1 MRQKAIDII
10 KEYFGEENVDATN
23 DVDVVVYFPEITIQN
38 ENGESHNILDTY
50 VKFGIS
56 DAGTFRGEISL
67 VRTTYDN
74 LEFNAGYVHS
84 HVPIL
89 REHPKFLRMCLGTGP
104 INRTISHLITAYN
117 KVSWELF
124 CAELEELLKVE
135 SLSGGPYIRISRIK
149 NYTNNCSC
157 VIAKN
162 IKACHYTLP
171 TEILP
176 FADYLIDNYNFLVCQ
191 SRCVSNG
198 KPYHELIVEISNIY
212 IKWAN
217 EEILKGAVTRDN
229 FICFMEKAVWK
240 DGNLCYINSNRS
252 CDFGTR
258 ILVFNG
264 QPKNLKIIKKE
275 EESGFWILHP
285 SIIER
290 ILSTIYILLNHE
302 RTTNKT
308 NEDTYYIL

>member
-1 MRQKAIDII
+1 MRQEVIDII
-10 KEYFGEENVDATN
+10 KEYFGEENVDATDN
-23 DVDVVVYFPEITIQN
+23 VYVVVYFPEITIQN
-38 ENGESHNILDTY
+38 EYEESHTILDTY

-56 DAGTFRGEISL
+56 NTGTFVGDISL

-104 INRTISHLITAYN
+104 INHTISYLGIAYN

-135 SLSGGPYIRISRIK
+135 SISGGPYMRMSRIT
-149 NYTNNCSC
+149 NYTNNCSY
-157 VIAKN
+157 VIAKD
-162 IKACHYTLP
+162 IKACCTALP
-171 TEILP
+171 TEILS
-176 FADYLIDNYNFLVCQ
+176 FANYLIDNYNFLVCQ

-217 EEILKGAVTRDN
+217 EEILKGADRDTLT
-229 FICFMEKAVWK
+229 CYLEKAVWK
-240 DGNLCYINSNRS
+240 DGNLCCINNNNRS

-275 EESGFWILHP
+275 EESGFWILYPH
-285 SIIER
+285 IIEK